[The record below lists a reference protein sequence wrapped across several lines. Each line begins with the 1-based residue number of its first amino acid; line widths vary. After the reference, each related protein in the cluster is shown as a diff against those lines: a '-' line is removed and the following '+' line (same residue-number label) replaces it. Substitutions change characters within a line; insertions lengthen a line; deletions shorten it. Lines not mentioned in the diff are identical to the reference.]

1 MNTLTRC
8 KPLLGTYVEVSITAD
23 MDNQAL
29 LEMSSAAFAEIEQ
42 IQQLMGFHDPDT
54 ELSQLN
60 RKAHLKPCHV
70 SPHMVKVIGR
80 ALELSELSG
89 GVFDITIAPELIKQ
103 GLLPDLHQHVSGS
116 WKNIQL
122 EGDQVYFNRPLL
134 IDLGGIAKGYA
145 VDCALAVCAL
155 DADVVINAG
164 GDLRMSHWQDKQVV
178 IRHPELESGE
188 MISVDMQN
196 NALATSAPY
205 FVEDQQPFGTTAG
218 VKNDMKVG
226 INNGQKSS
234 MICPFT
240 RQPVNYRQSVSVF
253 APSCMLADALTK
265 VAVLEPDFEPVLQT
279 LGAEA
284 LVVNYPD
291 SRAIQPDYAL
301 V

>member
-1 MNTLTRC
+1 MNTITRC

-23 MDNQAL
+23 VANQVL
-29 LEMSSAAFAEIEQ
+29 LEMSDAAFAEIEQ

-70 SPHMVKVIGR
+70 SPHMVKVIGQ
-80 ALELSELSG
+80 ALQLSELSE

-103 GLLPDLHQHVSGS
+103 GLLPEANQQVSGN
-116 WKNIQL
+116 WENIQL
-122 EGDQVYFNRPLL
+122 EDDQLYFNQPLL

-145 VDCALAVCAL
+145 VDCALAVCNL
-155 DADVVINAG
+155 EADVVINAG
-164 GDLRMSHWQDKQVV
+164 GDLRMSHWQDKQVA

-196 NALATSAPY
+196 TALATSAPY
-205 FVEDQQPFGTTAG
+205 FVEEQKPFGMTAG
-218 VKNDMKVG
+218 IKDDMKG
-226 INNGQKSS
+226 GMNNGQKSS
-234 MICPFT
+234 MICPFS
-240 RQPVNYRQSVSVF
+240 RQPVNYQQSVSVF

-265 VAVLEPDFEPVLQT
+265 VAVLERHFEPVLQT
-279 LGAEA
+279 FGAEA
-284 LVVNYPD
+284 LVVNY
-291 SRAIQPDYAL
+291 SANQAMQPDYVL